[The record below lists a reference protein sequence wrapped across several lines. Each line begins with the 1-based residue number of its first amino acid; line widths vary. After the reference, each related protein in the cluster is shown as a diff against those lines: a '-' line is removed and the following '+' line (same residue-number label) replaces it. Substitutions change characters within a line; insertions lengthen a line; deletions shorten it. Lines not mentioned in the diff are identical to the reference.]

1 MPIAS
6 VIVPAFNVARTIAE
20 TLDALTAQTFT
31 DLEIIIVDDGS
42 TDDTLDVVRPYLSD
56 DRVRVVSQPN
66 RGLAGAR
73 NSGIAASTGQ
83 FVGFCDADDVWEP
96 NKLDAHVDHLQRNAA
111 VGVSYSGSAL
121 FDDDGN
127 PLRTEQRPRLT
138 QVDTAHILK
147 RNPIGNG
154 SAPVIRRAVLDQIAY
169 RPAHETERDW
179 YFDETFRQSE
189 DLECWLRISLTTDW
203 QFEGVEGLLTRYR
216 ISSGA
221 LSSNTERQFE
231 TWERVIRKLSHIDP
245 QLFDRH
251 APAARAYQYRYLS
264 RRAIRDLDAKRARV
278 LLSQSFSSS
287 LRPLVEEPT
296 KTIVTLIAC
305 GVMSMGGA
313 LALSVL
319 FAAKDRPNA

>member
-221 LSSNTERQFE
+221 LSSNTDRQFE
-231 TWERVIRKLSHIDP
+231 TWERVIKKLSHIDP

-319 FAAKDRPNA
+319 FASKDRRNA